1 MNEIEIKQK
10 LDQLAEF
17 QAQRDAVMLEKQA
30 LLDEIYTAE
39 IKARMAKIEAEFVG
53 KTEAVNEKIAAL
65 EAEIKQAVISHGA
78 SVKGYVLHAV
88 FAKGRVSWDT
98 KSLDGYA
105 TAHPELLAFRKE
117 GEPSVSIRVA
127 K

>member
-1 MNEIEIKQK
+1 MTENEIKLK

-17 QAQRDAVMLEKQA
+17 QSQRDVAMLEKQR
-30 LLDEIYTAE
+30 LFDEVYSAE
-39 IKARMAKIEAEFVG
+39 IKQRMAEIEAEFAG
-53 KTEAVNEKIAAL
+53 KTEAVNENIAAL
-65 EAEIKQAVISHGA
+65 ESEIKQAIIAHGA
-78 SVKGYVLHAV
+78 SVKGTVFHAV

-98 KSLDGYA
+98 KSLEGYA
-105 TAHPELLAFRKE
+105 TAHPELLIFRKE

>member
-1 MNEIEIKQK
+1 MTENEIKLK

-17 QAQRDAVMLEKQA
+17 QSQRDVAMLEKQR
-30 LLDEIYTAE
+30 LLDEVYSAE
-39 IKARMAKIEAEFVG
+39 IKQRMAEIEAEFAG
-53 KTEAVNEKIAAL
+53 KTEAVNENIASL
-65 EAEIKQAVISHGA
+65 EAEIKQAIIAHGA
-78 SVKGYVLHAV
+78 SVKGSVFHAV

-98 KSLDGYA
+98 KSLEGYA
-105 TAHPELLAFRKE
+105 TAYPELLTVRKE

>member
-1 MNEIEIKQK
+1 MTENEIKLK

-17 QAQRDAVMLEKQA
+17 QSQRDVVMLEKQR
-30 LLDEIYTAE
+30 LLDEVYSAE
-39 IKARMAKIEAEFVG
+39 IKQRMAEIEAEFAG
-53 KTEAVNEKIAAL
+53 KTEAVNENIATL
-65 EAEIKQAVISHGA
+65 EAEIKQAIIAHGA
-78 SVKGYVLHAV
+78 SVKGSVFHAV

-98 KSLDGYA
+98 KSLEGYA
-105 TAHPELLAFRKE
+105 TAHPELLIFRKE